1 MLVLNETISEF
12 KLGNNLFNIDENIS
26 LALCELNEEYNCI
39 MERTNVVLEYGVIHE
54 GVIISIIK
62 ALINFFKKV
71 LETLLS
77 IFTGGSSGS
86 GGGSSGGGGGGS
98 RSSSSSSNKPKE
110 IKVKHPDFKNYNRNV
125 VINELTRLMDYLKD
139 IARGVDALKND
150 PSRENIIKIIND
162 IIGEHIS
169 ISNDEFEEFIKN
181 KDKVED
187 VIDNYMNEI
196 ITNILKGYGIPI
208 SNNEMNI
215 DELKNAV
222 FDFMIGDMEEFT
234 YSTSNILKI
243 KSEITAD
250 KGAWDKSEG
259 IIKLFKETSRTITN
273 SLEKL
278 DQSLSTSND
287 NTTKLISAVI
297 QIFIKAIKK
306 DCDILIVLSNTVVSV
321 IGTHINY
328 HKYIVEELE
337 KA

>member
-39 MERTNVVLEYGVIHE
+39 MERTNVVLEYEVIHE

-125 VINELTRLMDYLKD
+125 VINELTRLMDYLID

-208 SNNEMNI
+208 SNNEMNV

>member
-1 MLVLNETISEF
+1 MLVLNETVPEF
-12 KLGNNLFNIDENIS
+12 QLGNNLLNIDEKVS
-26 LALCELNEEYNCI
+26 LALYEINEEYNWI
-39 MERTNVVLEYGVIHE
+39 IERTNVVLEYGIIHE
-54 GVIISIIK
+54 GVIINIIK

-71 LETLLS
+71 IETLLS
-77 IFTGGSSGS
+77 IFTGGSSG
-86 GGGSSGGGGGGS
+86 GGGGGSGGGGGGS
-98 RSSSSSSNKPKE
+98 RSSSSSSDKPKE

-125 VINELTRLMDYLKD
+125 VINELTRLMDYLID

-150 PSRENIIKIIND
+150 PSQENVIKIINN
-162 IIGEHIS
+162 ITGEDIS
-169 ISNDEFEEFIKN
+169 INNDEFEEFIKD

-187 VIDNYMNEI
+187 VIDNYANKI
-196 ITNILKGYGIPI
+196 ITDILNGYGIPI
-208 SNNEMNI
+208 SNNEMDV

-250 KGAWDKSEG
+250 KCARAKSEG
-259 IIKLFKETSRTITN
+259 TIKLFKETSKITTD
-273 SLEKL
+273 SLERL

-287 NTTKLISAVI
+287 NTAKLISAVV

-321 IGTHINY
+321 IETHINY
-328 HKYIVEELE
+328 HKNIVEKLE